1 MDDGLTAEEMR
12 EYNDLVAR
20 RDHLKMMEEANLRA
34 DMRLHALAAK
44 KNAASC
50 APFFIGAT
58 IVMLIFVV
66 LMTISSL
73 TGWSPMPAGA
83 VIGIG
88 FIILMAWLVSCMIVC
103 ECKW

>member
-12 EYNDLVAR
+12 EYNDLMER
-20 RDHLKMMEEANLRA
+20 RDRLKAMEEANLRA
-34 DMRLHALAAK
+34 DMRLQALTAK

-50 APFFIGAT
+50 IPFFCGAT
-58 IVMLIFVV
+58 VAMLIFVV

-83 VIGIG
+83 VVGIG
-88 FIILMAWLVSCMIVC
+88 FIVLMAWLVSCMIVC